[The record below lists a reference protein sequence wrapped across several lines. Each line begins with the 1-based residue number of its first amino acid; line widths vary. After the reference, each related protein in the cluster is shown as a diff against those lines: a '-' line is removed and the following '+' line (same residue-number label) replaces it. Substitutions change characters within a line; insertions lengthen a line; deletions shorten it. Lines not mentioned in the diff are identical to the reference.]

1 MGKEAPPFILYRW
14 VSDSEQ
20 AGEQGNQH
28 GADHGNTR
36 SGHELYHGEL
46 VVKRQPKI
54 KRKDCKVP
62 CEYWE

>member
-36 SGHELYHGEL
+36 SGHELYDGEI
-46 VVKRQPKI
+46 VVKREFSEY
-54 KRKDCKVP
+54 RKTLP
-62 CEYWE
+62 NRTA

>member
-28 GADHGNTR
+28 GADYGNTS
-36 SGHELYHGEL
+36 SGHQLYHGEL
-46 VVKRQPKI
+46 VVKGFS
-54 KRKDCKVP
+54 
-62 CEYWE
+62 

>member
-1 MGKEAPPFILYRW
+1 MGKEAPPFILFRW

-36 SGHELYHGEL
+36 SGHELLHTLALGTG
-46 VVKRQPKI
+46 
-54 KRKDCKVP
+54 
-62 CEYWE
+62 